1 MPTPLWLRRPHTA
14 LILACLLPL
23 AAGSARAA
31 EPIDIGYHS
40 VVRDGDRFRSYHRG
54 AQWIA
59 HSQKEGTTPDG
70 KPVGKHA
77 IFTSAADPGTPFD
90 LQGFIDGELAAGK
103 RRIVVPP
110 GRHRVAPI
118 EVDTARLTG
127 KGDASLYA
135 SAVLPARLRMH
146 LFLAGLDGVEIVA
159 DGAEMICT
167 EPTGAIVFVDCKN
180 VTLSGLT
187 IDYDPLPFTQG
198 RITGLSPDKL
208 VHDIELFP
216 DYPAADDG
224 TAWKYE
230 IFVPD
235 TGLLRFGSY
244 YDFKVDRLGDR
255 SLRLTKTGA
264 SQAGPGTERV
274 GDIVTL
280 AFVDWTRA
288 TLPHAICLHTC
299 TGMTLTDCT
308 LHAANCFGFFETGCD
323 GSTYRRCRVDRRP
336 PETDPR
342 PRAVP
347 RMRSLNADAFHS
359 KHAPQGPR
367 YLDCVARFM
376 GDDCVAI
383 NGDYELVTSCTAG
396 TVRVLAK
403 VAMRIREGSTVEV
416 VTPAGRHPTTPRVV
430 KVAPAGPITAAE
442 RDFVR
447 DLPLHGPIRGT
458 EFGMLGTAY
467 EVTLDETLDLPPG
480 SVIAAADALGS
491 GFVIEGCD
499 FGFNRSRGAIVKA
512 GRGRIVGNRFT
523 ENWMEAIKLAPE
535 YYWLEAGC
543 GDDVVIEDN
552 TITRCHGTAI
562 QVYAACAA
570 GRPLPAG
577 AHRRITIA
585 ANHLEDCPTPRMHV
599 TSTDGL
605 VVRGNTV
612 VGGTAAGPAAKTLLL
627 ERCSDFD
634 VQDRWGPPS
643 EESP

>member
-1 MPTPLWLRRPHTA
+1 MHHGRTGGGAT
-14 LILACLLPL
+14 
-23 AAGSARAA
+23 AAGSSRRMTLAAILAALVSLAAAAASRAA
-31 EPIDIGYHS
+31 ESTAP
-40 VVRDGDRFRSYHRG
+40 
-54 AQWIA
+54 
-59 HSQKEGTTPDG
+59 
-70 KPVGKHA
+70 
-77 IFTSAADPGTPFD
+77 AADPGTPFD
-90 LQGFIDGELAAGK
+90 LQGFLDGELAAGK

-110 GRHRVAPI
+110 GRHRVVPI
-118 EVDTARLTG
+118 EVDTARLVG
-127 KGDASLYA
+127 KAGAGLHA
-135 SAVLPARLRMH
+135 GAARAEKVRTH

-167 EPTGAIVFVDCKN
+167 EPTGAIVFVDCRN

-198 RITGLSPDKL
+198 RITGLSPDTL
-208 VHDIELFP
+208 VHEIELFP
-216 DYPAADDG
+216 DYPAAGSG

-230 IFVPD
+230 IFASD

-244 YDFKVDRLGDR
+244 YDFTVERLGDR
-255 SLRLTKTGA
+255 SLRLTKTGP
-264 SQAGPGTERV
+264 SKAGPGTERV

-280 AFVDWTRA
+280 AFVDWTPA
-288 TLPHAICLHTC
+288 TLPHAIFLNTC
-299 TGMTLTDCT
+299 TGMTLQDCT

-336 PETDPR
+336 PENDPR

-359 KHAPQGPR
+359 KHAPRGPR
-367 YLDCVARFM
+367 YLGCVARFM

-403 VAMRIREGSTVEV
+403 VAMRIREGGTVEV
-416 VTPAGRHPTTPRVV
+416 VTPAGRHPTAPRVV

-442 RDFVR
+442 RDYVR
-447 DLPLHGPIRGT
+447 GLPLDGRMRGT
-458 EFGMLGTAY
+458 EFGMLATAY
-467 EVTLDETLDLPPG
+467 EVTLDEPLDLPRG
-480 SVIAAADALGS
+480 SVIAAADALGA

-543 GDDVVIEDN
+543 GDDLVIEGN
-552 TITRCHGTAI
+552 TIARCHDTAI
-562 QVYAACAA
+562 RVSASLASD
-570 GRPLPAG
+570 RPLPAG

-585 ANHLEDCPTPRMHV
+585 DNHLVDCPSPRIHV

-612 VGGTAAGPAAKTLLL
+612 MGGTAAEPAAKSLLL
-627 ERCSDFD
+627 ECCSTLD
-634 VQDRWGPPS
+634 VQDRFAPPS
-643 EESP
+643 EGSSGTPPLRP